1 MTLPLEGIR
10 VLDLSRLLPGPY
22 CTMLMAD
29 FGAEVIKIE
38 DPTQGDYARWMGQ
51 GAFFSSL
58 NRNKKSVSLNLKT
71 DEGKEIF
78 RQMAQRADM
87 VVESFRPGVMER
99 LGLGYETL
107 KETHPRLIYCSITG
121 YGQDGPYRDRAGHD
135 INFLSY
141 AGILGLNG
149 EKDAK
154 PVVPPVQIA
163 DLGGG
168 ALMALSGILM
178 ALIARQA
185 TGKGQFVDISM
196 LDGAVSWLQATLPQ
210 YLLTGKLPE
219 RGEPELSGGLACY
232 GVYETT
238 DRRYLSVG
246 ALEPKFWVEF
256 CRKIG
261 REDLIDDGYAQPEKQ
276 AELKEIIASV
286 IKEKTLSDWMEIF
299 DGADACVSPVLTLEE
314 MVKDPQ
320 VRHRQMILDLKI
332 PERGDVRLP
341 GIPVK
346 LSETPGSVRFLSPG
360 LGEHN
365 EKYLKELGYK
375 EKEIIQ
381 FKEKNVIGHFDH
393 SEKER

>member
-1 MTLPLEGIR
+1 MTLPLEEIR
-10 VLDLSRLLPGPY
+10 VLDLTRLLPGPY

-38 DPTQGDYARWMGQ
+38 DPKQGDYARWMEK

-71 DEGKEIF
+71 DEGKKIF
-78 RQMAQRADM
+78 QQMVQKTD
-87 VVESFRPGVMER
+87 VVIESFRPGVMER

-107 KETHPRLIYCSITG
+107 KEIHPGLIYCAITG

-135 INFLSY
+135 INYLSY
-141 AGILGLNG
+141 AGILDLNG
-149 EKDAK
+149 EKDEK
-154 PVVPPVQIA
+154 PVIPSVQIA

-168 ALMALSGILM
+168 AFMALSGILM
-178 ALIARQA
+178 ALIDRQA

-196 LDGAVSWLQATLPQ
+196 LDGAVSLLQATLPQ
-210 YLLTGKLPE
+210 YLLTGKLPK
-219 RGEPELSGGLACY
+219 RGEPDLSGGLAYY
-232 GVYETT
+232 GVYETK

-246 ALEPKFWVEF
+246 ALEPKFWAVF

-261 REDLIDDGYAQPEKQ
+261 REDLIDQRNAPPEKQ
-276 AELKEIIASV
+276 DEMKKIIASI
-286 IKEKTLSDWMEIF
+286 IKEKTFSDWMEIF
-299 DGADACVSPVLTLEE
+299 DGTDACVSPVLTLEE
-314 MVKDPQ
+314 MVQDPQ
-320 VRHRQMILDLKI
+320 VRHRQMILDLNH
-332 PERGDVRLP
+332 PEHGDIRLP

-346 LSETPGSVRFLSPG
+346 LSETPGSVRSLAPG

-375 EKEIIQ
+375 DKEIAQ
-381 FKEKNVIGHFDH
+381 FTEKKVIGSFNHPK
-393 SEKER
+393 KER